1 MILQFNISVKLN
13 SICCFGWVRHLIDTT
28 DRNWFS
34 WSNCKNKFE
43 ISCSHF
49 TVLKTSNIIIWC
61 KCFPIWCLTRE
72 NLKNKI
78 ARIVIISDKHKPQ
91 ACNKAWTDTM
101 RRVLCCWYKE
111 LEIVVIYL
119 LQTDFHSHVE
129 LTVDYLYKVSIL
141 SCFILS
147 KTLFVNV
154 YLSKMHKQK

>member
-1 MILQFNISVKLN
+1 
-13 SICCFGWVRHLIDTT
+13 
-28 DRNWFS
+28 
-34 WSNCKNKFE
+34 
-43 ISCSHF
+43 
-49 TVLKTSNIIIWC
+49 
-61 KCFPIWCLTRE
+61 
-72 NLKNKI
+72 
-78 ARIVIISDKHKPQ
+78 
-91 ACNKAWTDTM
+91 M